1 MEEEAKHE
9 LSGLSAFLVLKFRKT
24 VREGTL
30 EDEKWVWGILN
41 PLLLTVRNEGKIPRE
56 QWIYELESR

>member
-24 VREGTL
+24 VREGTS